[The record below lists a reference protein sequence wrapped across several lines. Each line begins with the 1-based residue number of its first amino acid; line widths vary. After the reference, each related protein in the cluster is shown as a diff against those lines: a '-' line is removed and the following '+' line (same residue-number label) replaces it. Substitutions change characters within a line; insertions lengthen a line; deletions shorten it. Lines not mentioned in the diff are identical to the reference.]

1 MRTEHNVRKLITQ
14 LYHDLGEDPA
24 RLKSIKPVG
33 GDWASAI
40 AYEIIRD
47 DGAVV
52 HVQGKDIDEANEPQ
66 LAEVLGRFRK

>member
-1 MRTEHNVRKLITQ
+1 MRTEHSVRKLIHQ
-14 LYHDLGEDPA
+14 LYQDLGENPG

-40 AYEIIRD
+40 SYEIIRD

-52 HVQGKDIDEANEPQ
+52 HVQGKDIDQANEPQ
-66 LAEVLGRFRK
+66 LAEMLGRFKK

>member
-1 MRTEHNVRKLITQ
+1 MRTEHNVRKLIAQ
-14 LYHDLGEDPA
+14 LYHDLGEDPG

-40 AYEIIRD
+40 SYEVIRD

-66 LAEVLGRFRK
+66 LAEMLGRFRK

>member
-1 MRTEHNVRKLITQ
+1 MRTEHSVRTLINQ
-14 LYHDLGEDPA
+14 LYRGRGEDPA

-33 GDWASAI
+33 GDWTSAI
-40 AYEIIRD
+40 SYEITRN

-52 HVQGKDIDEANEPQ
+52 HVQGKDIDQANEPQ